1 MDEEDNDSIVLTIDG
16 QLTVVTSIIM
26 TVLVVMIII
35 HVNS

>member
-1 MDEEDNDSIVLTIDG
+1 MDEEDNDSIALTTDG
-16 QLTVVTSIIM
+16 QLTIVTFITM